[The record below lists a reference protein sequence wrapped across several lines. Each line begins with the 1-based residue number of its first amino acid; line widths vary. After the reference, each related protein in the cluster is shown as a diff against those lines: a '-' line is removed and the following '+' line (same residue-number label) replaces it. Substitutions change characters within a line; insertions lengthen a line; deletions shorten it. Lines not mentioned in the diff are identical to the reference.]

1 VQPTSA
7 SPSDSALRLAVDVRT
22 LPWMRPLAIDYAFDF
37 EKLSPFFSGNPADPS
52 AWADAIRRAQR
63 HARPRAAIV
72 QVLEAQQARR
82 GSPPEARAAVAA
94 LANPGTVAVVTGQQ
108 AGLFGGP
115 LFTLLKALTAVRLAQ
130 RVTRDHGVPAVA
142 VFWIDAE
149 DHDWDEIA
157 AAGVLSADQTL
168 RSIAVEAPDG
178 AGERPVAALT
188 YGDSIARVLSE
199 LSETLPAT
207 EFTPALLDGLRSAYR
222 PGRGVADA
230 FGTWLDQVLGP
241 HGLVVYDAS
250 DPAAKPFAAPVF
262 RRELEQVGTTTKLAA
277 EAGAALVARG
287 YHMQVT
293 PHEGQAALF
302 DLVGGRRAVR
312 AAGGDFLIGDEPVNR
327 AALLERASA
336 RPETFSPNVLLRPI
350 VQDTIFPTVC
360 YVAGPNELA
369 YLGQLKGVYDSF
381 GVPMPLIQPRA
392 TATVLDS
399 AGVRFLTR
407 YKVPLPSLEA
417 QDEHALNAL
426 LRTQLPP
433 AVEKSMQEAEA
444 EIAARL
450 DAVVRAVPAIDPTL
464 EGAAR
469 NTLGKLQHE
478 LRNLSGKIVQAA
490 KRRDETLRR
499 QFQHVRGQAF
509 PGGAPQER
517 TVAFIS
523 FLNRYGPAFVDRL
536 AAELPI
542 DAGTHWIVTV

>member
-7 SPSDSALRLAVDVRT
+7 SPSDSALRLSVDVRT
-22 LPWMRPLAIDYAFDF
+22 LPWMRPLAIDYAFAH
-37 EKLSPFFSGNPADPS
+37 EKLASFFAGDPADPS
-52 AWADAIRRAQR
+52 AWSAATRRTQR
-63 HARPRAAIV
+63 HARPRAAIAGM
-72 QVLEAQQARR
+72 LAAQQARR
-82 GSPPEARAAVAA
+82 GSPPEARAAAAA

-115 LFTLLKALTAVRLAQ
+115 LFTLLKALTAVRLAR
-130 RVTRDHGVPAVA
+130 RVARDQGVTAVP

-157 AAGVLSADQTL
+157 ACGVLGPDHLL
-168 RSIAVEAPDG
+168 RQIAVDAPEG
-178 AGERPVAALT
+178 AGERPIASLVYGEAVARAI
-188 YGDSIARVLSE
+188 DE
-199 LSETLPAT
+199 LATTLPAT
-207 EFTPALLDGLRSAYR
+207 EFTPALLDGLRAAYR

-230 FGTWLDQVLGP
+230 FGAWLDQVLGP

-262 RRELEQVGTTTKLAA
+262 RRELEQAGTTTRLAA
-277 EAGAALVARG
+277 EAGAALTGLG

-302 DLVGGRRAVR
+302 DLVGGRRAIR
-312 AAGGDFLIGDEPVNR
+312 AAGDDFLIGDEAVSR
-327 AALLERASA
+327 AALLERATA

-360 YVAGPNELA
+360 YVAGPSELA
-369 YLGQLKGVYDSF
+369 YLGQLKAVYDAF

-407 YKVPLPSLEA
+407 YKVALPSLEA

-426 LRTQLPP
+426 LRSQLPP
-433 AVEKSMQEAEA
+433 AVDRSMQEAER
-444 EIAARL
+444 EIAVRL
-450 DAVVRAVPAIDPTL
+450 DAVIRAVPAIDPTL

-478 LRNLSGKIVQAA
+478 LRTLSGKIVQAA

-499 QFQHVRGQAF
+499 QFQQVRGQAF

-517 TVAFIS
+517 SVGFIS
-523 FLNRYGPAFVDRL
+523 FLNKYGPAFVDRL

-542 DAGTHWIVTV
+542 DAGTHWVVTV